1 MMVSRIAGQWHPK
14 SPDYWIRYGFN
25 PELADA
31 LYVVGRKL
39 ADELNTPATSLY
51 AHCLV
56 PAVAPP
62 TGPVGRCGPT
72 PP

>member
-1 MMVSRIAGQWHPK
+1 MKGFFKRMFQLEHEPEPCLPTRPMMVARIAGQWHPK

-39 ADELNTPATSLY
+39 ADELNVISVKP
-51 AHCLV
+51 
-56 PAVAPP
+56 
-62 TGPVGRCGPT
+62 
-72 PP
+72 